1 MKKLILAL
9 LVICL
14 LASCTDFN
22 SEDLESQGTASIRFG
37 RIVAKSASVSGSV
50 ADSSDLYWTYKATK
64 ADTGINAGN
73 TNGEFVAVSTEKGL
87 NTTISG
93 FAPGKWTFEIRGY
106 VSNDYQAANLIYSS
120 DPTTATLVRNTITNV
135 AFTVGVTDGSKGKI
149 ETQKPATV
157 KIGNVMSSEYTVTC
171 TGEYQ
176 GTDGTYSIEETS
188 NTTITNVK
196 QGIWKLTYNFK
207 DKAEKPNDLGSC
219 SVTAL
224 VMNGATTKITLTYDD
239 STASK
244 FQAEAKMPTIIN
256 DRGSIKTN
264 LTGTTLEESTV
275 TVKGTSTTGATCEFT
290 VGSEAE
296 GNIKQGIWTLKYTFN
311 DAASND
317 LGSCTVQALILNGAT
332 TTVTLTYEED
342 TGSFK
347 AQVNIPGIGDW
358 TSVSYKVG
366 DTGPAGGYI
375 FYKADA
381 VQTSTYVDS
390 DGNTVEYQW
399 QYLEAAPADVS
410 TSKVIFGYYRPSG
423 TNTTVQSNLD
433 TSITKDNHSTYNGNA
448 AVGQGRLNTSLL
460 VNAMGS
466 SAYSSDSGT
475 NTTDTYAAKLCDDYT
490 YGGYNDWFL
499 PSIEELRYI
508 YENLCSKSIGT
519 WSASYW
525 SSTEFSGSYSWRYN
539 FKSDN
544 VSNYYRDYLYVRA
557 IRAF

>member
-64 ADTGINAGN
+64 ADAGINAGN
-73 TNGEFVAVSTEKGL
+73 TGGEFVAVSSEKGL

-93 FAPGKWTFEIRGY
+93 FAPGQWTFEIRGY
-106 VSNDYQAANLIYSS
+106 VSNDYQSANLIYSS
-120 DPTTATLVRNTITNV
+120 DPTTATLTRNTITNV

-157 KIGNVMSSEYTVTC
+157 KVGDVMSSEYTVTC

-176 GTDGTYSIEETS
+176 GTDGTYSIPATD
-188 NTTITNVK
+188 NTTIVDVK

-207 DKAEKPNDLGSC
+207 DKATTPNDLGSC
-219 SVTAL
+219 TVTAL

-239 STASK
+239 STAAK
-244 FQAEAKMPTIIN
+244 FQAEAQMPTIIN

-275 TVKGTSTTGATCEFT
+275 TVTGTSTTGATCEFT
-290 VGSEAE
+290 VGSEAA
-296 GNIKQGIWTLKYTFN
+296 GNIKQGIWTLNYSFTRKSDGKADSGAGYTVSNVIVFN
-311 DAASND
+311 
-317 LGSCTVQALILNGAT
+317 GET
-332 TTVTLTYEED
+332 TTVTVDYVPDYYTYYNY
-342 TGSFK
+342 S
-347 AQVNIPGIGDW
+347 
-358 TSVSYKVG
+358 VG

-375 FYKADA
+375 FYKADT
-381 VQTSTYVDS
+381 VQTSTYKDAS
-390 DGNTVEYQW
+390 GNDVTYKW
-399 QYLEAAPADVS
+399 QYLEAAPADAS
-410 TSKVIFGYYRPSG
+410 TSTVIFGYYRPSG
-423 TNTTVQSNLD
+423 TNTTVLSNLD
-433 TSITKDNHSTYNGNA
+433 TSITKSNHSTYNGNA

-460 VNAMGS
+460 VNAMGT

-475 NTTDTYAAKLCDDYT
+475 NTTSTYAAKLCDDYT
-490 YGGYNDWFL
+490 LNGYDDWFL
-499 PSIEELRYI
+499 PSIEELRYM
-508 YENLCSKSIGT
+508 YENLKSNSIGT
-519 WSASYW
+519 WSKWYW
-525 SSTEFSGSYSWRYN
+525 SSTESSGSDSWICDFSGGYVSY
-539 FKSDN
+539 D
-544 VSNYYRDYLYVRA
+544 YRDKYDYVRA
-557 IRAF
+557 VRAF

>member
-87 NTTISG
+87 STTISG
-93 FAPGKWTFEIRGY
+93 FAPGQWTFEIRGY

-176 GTDGTYSIEETS
+176 GTDGTYSIEATQ
-188 NTTITNVK
+188 NTTITDVK

-239 STASK
+239 GSADAK
-244 FQAEAKMPTIIN
+244 FKAEAQMPTIIN

-296 GNIKQGIWTLKYTFN
+296 GNIKQGIWTLNYSFARKS
-311 DAASND
+311 DGKAD
-317 LGSCTVQALILNGAT
+317 LGAGYTVSNVIVFNGET
-332 TTVTLTYEED
+332 TTVT
-342 TGSFK
+342 
-347 AQVNIPGIGDW
+347 
-358 TSVSYKVG
+358 VSYEPQYLIVG
-366 DTGPAGGYI
+366 GIVTMG
-375 FYKADA
+375 
-381 VQTSTYVDS
+381 TYPS
-390 DGNTVEYQW
+390 GNGNTS
-399 QYLEAAPADVS
+399 L
-410 TSKVIFGYYRPSG
+410 
-423 TNTTVQSNLD
+423 
-433 TSITKDNHSTYNGNA
+433 
-448 AVGQGRLNTSLL
+448 VGQGITWKVLKVDTANKRALVISENILETRAFDHYSQVYSGSDIQTYLNGNFITNYGLSSVKFVNVDVTS
-460 VNAMGS
+460 
-466 SAYSSDSGT
+466 
-475 NTTDTYAAKLCDDYT
+475 
-490 YGGYNDWFL
+490 
-499 PSIEELRYI
+499 SIETTTVGSGSDKVFLLSQTEA
-508 YENLCSKSIGT
+508 ENTAYFADDASRVANYNG
-519 WSASYW
+519 SASFWWLRSPCERRVEYVCYV
-525 SSTEFSGSYSWRYN
+525 FSGGGVDSYYFNSTGG
-539 FKSDN
+539 
-544 VSNYYRDYLYVRA
+544 VRP
-557 IRAF
+557 AFWVNL

>member
-73 TNGEFVAVSTEKGL
+73 TGGEFVAVSTEKGL
-87 NTTISG
+87 STTISG
-93 FAPGKWTFEIRGY
+93 FAPGQWTFEIRGY
-106 VSNDYQAANLIYSS
+106 VSNDYQSANLIYSS
-120 DPTTATLVRNTITNV
+120 DPTTATLTRNTITNV

-157 KIGNVMSSEYTVTC
+157 KIGDVMSSEYTVTC

-176 GTDGTYSIEETS
+176 GTDGTYSIPATE
-188 NTTITNVK
+188 NTTIVDVK

-207 DKAEKPNDLGSC
+207 DKAETPNDLGSC

-296 GNIKQGIWTLKYTFN
+296 GNIKQGIWTLNYSFARKSDGTADSGAGYTVSNVIVFN
-311 DAASND
+311 
-317 LGSCTVQALILNGAT
+317 GET
-332 TTVTLTYEED
+332 TTVTVDYEPQYLI
-342 TGSFK
+342 K
-347 AQVNIPGIGDW
+347 APAN
-358 TSVSYKVG
+358 TAVG
-366 DTGPAGGYI
+366 DTITFGIYPSTAPANTTN
-375 FYKADA
+375 A
-381 VQTSTYVDS
+381 VNANYTGKGVTWKVLAVDS
-390 DGNTVEYQW
+390 TNKRALVISEKILFNMKPYTAATSSNYSSYTYAWSKCDINT
-399 QYLEAAPADVS
+399 YLNGSFLTDYGLSDVDIASVSHTTEAGTTSQPAET
-410 TSKVIFGYYRPSG
+410 TSEKVFLLSAAEANSYFAAQADKVAQDLSG
-423 TNTTVQSNLD
+423 TAANYWLRSPSSNYSYD
-433 TSITKDNHSTYNGNA
+433 VAN
-448 AVGQGRLNTSLL
+448 
-460 VNAMGS
+460 VNDCGS
-466 SAYSSDSGT
+466 VI
-475 NTTDTYAAKLCDDYT
+475 T
-490 YGGYNDWFL
+490 YGLVFYSFGVRPAFWV
-499 PSIEELRYI
+499 
-508 YENLCSKSIGT
+508 NL
-519 WSASYW
+519 
-525 SSTEFSGSYSWRYN
+525 
-539 FKSDN
+539 
-544 VSNYYRDYLYVRA
+544 
-557 IRAF
+557 